1 MIDLEFGGPIK
12 GAEKDGC
19 VREEAN
25 RLKAVA
31 EARAQRRFCL
41 SLSRTFS
48 YSLFCNAYECAMQ

>member
-12 GAEKDGC
+12 GAEKDGR

-31 EARAQRRFCL
+31 EARVQRRFCL
-41 SLSRTFS
+41 SLTHFLIFS
-48 YSLFCNAYECAMQ
+48 LL